1 MRQLRSEVTIGRP
14 LSMVGKELIDRFTE
28 RTDIEVDWLVS
39 DPGEHMPVAVENELL
54 RILQESLS
62 NIDKHA
68 GAEHVDV
75 SWDVEDGSGV
85 LRVQDDGKG
94 FDTARGIRDNAY
106 GLVGMRE
113 RADAIG
119 ARLIISSTPGDGTT
133 VTVIAGSSI
142 PASREA

>member
-1 MRQLRSEVTIGRP
+1 M
-14 LSMVGKELIDRFTE
+14 
-28 RTDIEVDWLVS
+28 
-39 DPGEHMPVAVENELL
+39 
-54 RILQESLS
+54 
-62 NIDKHA
+62 
-68 GAEHVDV
+68 
-75 SWDVEDGSGV
+75 

-119 ARLIISSTPGDGTT
+119 ARLIISSTPGNGTT

-142 PASREA
+142 PAYREA